1 MPRPFKRRMIDGS
14 AEYSFFKPQGMPM
27 RELEEVCLTLD
38 EMEAVRLADFE
49 GLYQAEAA
57 EKMNV
62 SRQTFGNIIKSAH
75 KKIADALINSK
86 AMRIEGGHVEVN
98 PPENDFCSR
107 GGRGCGRRH
116 RGGGN
121 GNGPACNGNIQ

>member
-14 AEYSFFKPQGMPM
+14 AEYSYFKPLGVPM
-27 RELEEVCLTLD
+27 RNLEEICLTLD
-38 EMEAVRLADFE
+38 EMEAVRLADLE

-86 AMRIEGGHVEVN
+86 AMRVEGGHVEIN
-98 PPENDFCSR
+98 PPSDEFCPR
-107 GGRGCGRRH
+107 GGRGRRY

-121 GNGPACNGNIQ
+121 GPPRNGNIQ